1 MGSLIRKKIAL
12 LFSLTI
18 TLNLIALN
26 TFSDPFETNLEQLNE
41 LSPQPG
47 ADINSKNFKYYKNL
61 IDPDIAKFILK
72 DHFSMQIGAPISIK
86 PHPAFIFATRQGR
99 SRLLCPIK
107 KQNYSIF
114 HLDFLFT
121 NGQIQDPDAGI
132 KLAFNMRYAYKG

>member
-18 TLNLIALN
+18 TLNLISLN

-47 ADINSKNFKYYKNL
+47 ANINSKNFKYFKNL

-72 DHFSMQIGAPISIK
+72 DHFSMHQQVIE
-86 PHPAFIFATRQGR
+86 T
-99 SRLLCPIK
+99 L
-107 KQNYSIF
+107 
-114 HLDFLFT
+114 
-121 NGQIQDPDAGI
+121 
-132 KLAFNMRYAYKG
+132 